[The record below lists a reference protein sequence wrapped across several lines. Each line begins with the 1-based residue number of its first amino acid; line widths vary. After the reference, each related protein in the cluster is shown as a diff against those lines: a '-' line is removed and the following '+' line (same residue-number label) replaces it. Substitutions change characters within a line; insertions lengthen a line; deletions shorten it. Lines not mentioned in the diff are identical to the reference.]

1 MNNPLWLFKHL
12 LLGEIAWKVLP
23 IKKETDILNKINVIK

>member
-1 MNNPLWLFKHL
+1 MNNPLWLLKHL

-23 IKKETDILNKINVIK
+23 IKKENDILDRIQLIK